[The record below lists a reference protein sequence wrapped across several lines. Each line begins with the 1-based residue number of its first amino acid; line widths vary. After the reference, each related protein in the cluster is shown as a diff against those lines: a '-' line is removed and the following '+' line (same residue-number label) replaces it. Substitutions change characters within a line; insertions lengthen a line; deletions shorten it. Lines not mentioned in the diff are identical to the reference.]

1 MICRYCKRSDI
12 PENAPFCCWCG
23 KKLVKDR
30 QEIKVPDPT
39 ILPSGTYF
47 GRVTVNGVR
56 KSISAP
62 TEAEYFVKARAA
74 KTELIEIK
82 KAPPKMTLEEAIND
96 FIKANDKVLS
106 PSSIKGYKSMAKTRF
121 LAYQQKDISSID
133 YQRMVNDELNCMCGE
148 KDKVKKISPKTVAN
162 AYRLV
167 TASLKHAK
175 KTIPDLKLPEDINLA
190 QISKAT
196 RPWLDYE
203 QIQIF
208 LDAVKGKDCELAA
221 LLALNGLRR
230 SELLHLTAGDID
242 LDKKLI
248 HVNGASV
255 YNADGEFIAKKTNKN
270 DTSQR
275 TVHIA
280 IPRLEDLLRDRTGVL
295 VTSKPNTTYVAV
307 NRICEAAGL
316 PQVGVHGLRHSFA
329 SLAYH
334 LKWSEATV
342 MREGGWSNTKTVH
355 EIYTHLADQDAN
367 EDIQKMRDFFNGN
380 GAKTATENPTK

>member
-1 MICRYCKRSDI
+1 MKCKHEGL
-12 PENAPFCCWCG
+12 PQNASFCCWCG
-23 KKLVKDR
+23 KKLVKDKT
-30 QEIKVPDPT
+30 EVKVPAPS

-47 GRVTVNGVR
+47 GRVTVNGER

-62 TEAEYFVKARAA
+62 TEEEYYTKARAA
-74 KTELIEIK
+74 KLGLIETK
-82 KAPPKMTLEEAIND
+82 KAAPKMTLETAMD
-96 FIKANDKVLS
+96 KFIEDNDKVLS
-106 PSSIKGYKSMAKTRF
+106 PSTIKAYKSMSKTRF
-121 LAYQQKDISSID
+121 IAYQKRDISAIN
-133 YQRMVNDELNCMCGE
+133 YQRMVNDEADN
-148 KDKVKKISPKTVAN
+148 VSPKTLAN

-167 TASLKHAK
+167 TASLAHVGAE
-175 KTIPDLKLPEDINLA
+175 IPDVKLPKIP
-190 QISKAT
+190 KAT

-203 QIQIF
+203 QIETF
-208 LDAVKGKDCELAA
+208 LDAVKEKDCELAA

-230 SELLHLTAGDID
+230 SELLHLTAGDVD
-242 LDKKLI
+242 LDNKLI

-255 YNADGEFIAKKTNKN
+255 YNADGEFIEKATNKN
-270 DTSQR
+270 KTSQR

-280 IPRLEDLLRDRTGVL
+280 IPRLEDLLKDRAGTL

-342 MREGGWSNTKTVH
+342 MREGGWNNSKTVH

-367 EDIQKMRDFFNGN
+367 EDIQKMRDFYNGN
-380 GAKTATENPTK
+380 VAKTATKNPTK